1 MLVTLFLGA
10 YVLMQ
15 FSILAFSQVALV
27 DLKLT
32 QIWKNAIFMIPLSGK
47 KGILVTLV
55 HLLFIAVL
63 YKWISV
69 TFLGFLILGPAL
81 LVTWSAREL
90 FPRLRELLVRGG
102 ENEG

>member
-1 MLVTLFLGA
+1 MAVMLPFLYIIVLTLFMTNRPAWMLVTLF
-10 YVLMQ
+10 
-15 FSILAFSQVALV
+15 
-27 DLKLT
+27 
-32 QIWKNAIFMIPLSGK
+32 LSGK